1 MNIVQTFIKV
11 AMIIFFFRKSLE
23 ICSGSNLLF
32 RGSTFDFFFFEVQF
46 ISFIKG
52 KSNSTIE
59 QQKCKGH
66 EQFNRILQLI

>member
-1 MNIVQTFIKV
+1 MNIVQTYKGRDDNFFSGKV
-11 AMIIFFFRKSLE
+11 LKFVQAQIYFFAVR
-23 ICSGSNLLF
+23 LLI
-32 RGSTFDFFFFEVQF
+32 SFFFEVQF